1 MEESG
6 RAVVSRKRCRLL
18 TVRAF
23 LLFTALALFAPLSA
37 FAFDVDFFVSTYETT
52 VGGEVE
58 LRFTVFGADPGD
70 TSIEI
75 ADVPGALAQSSSRKE
90 RQRVADPGSGNGSAS
105 ATVITQ
111 TWIATASGGVTLG
124 PFILRVAGETVT
136 VPPVHIAI
144 AEPRS
149 SGKTELRWKIDSTT
163 ARTGD
168 PLRIV
173 LEASLYGKAD
183 AVFCDAPENAILEAM
198 PLALT
203 DAQSTG
209 GSSDGSSAKETGSGK
224 WEPVAVWKWTPLVAG
239 DQQLPVA
246 VLEYTTP
253 EGESRKAAS
262 PVFSVNVGH
271 GTGAR
276 TDLGLP
282 RTLGKAFTPPDAGAE
297 TDGSGGEG
305 DMGQI
310 ADAPLPQAVSTL
322 PDAGLASAVREHWA
336 NGDRAGALALL
347 RHAEHARLF
356 PRPYRAARESCE
368 DALSITASRGVPPAA
383 WKQLAVIGAAF
394 FLSIALILRLA
405 SLRVRSLGAFAFLSF
420 ALSLGL
426 AVFAA
431 MVYIQD
437 RHPAGVSA
445 TASLYHVPEEHST
458 VVDRLKEGLP
468 VIVLKSARDWLYVET
483 PSSLRGWIPASRVR
497 IYTGTERP

>member
-6 RAVVSRKRCRLL
+6 RAGVSRKRRRLL

-23 LLFTALALFAPLSA
+23 LLSAAFALLAPLSA
-37 FAFDVDFFVSTYETT
+37 SALDVDFFVSTYETT

-58 LRFTVFGADPGD
+58 LRFTVFGADPGA

-75 ADVPGALAQSSSRKE
+75 ADVPSELAQSSSRKE
-90 RQRVADPGSGNGSAS
+90 RQRVADPSSGNGSAS

-111 TWIATASGGVTLG
+111 TWIATTSGGVTLG
-124 PFILRVAGETVT
+124 PFTLRVGGETAT

-149 SGKTELRWKIDSTT
+149 SGKTELRWKIDSTQ
-163 ARTGD
+163 ARTGE
-168 PLRIV
+168 PLRIT
-173 LEASLYGKAD
+173 LEAALYGKAD

-198 PLALT
+198 PLSLA
-203 DAQSTG
+203 DAK
-209 GSSDGSSAKETGSGK
+209 DADSGK
-224 WEPVAVWKWTPLVAG
+224 WAPVAVWKWTPVAVG
-239 DQQLPVA
+239 SQQLPVA

-253 EGESRKAAS
+253 EGETRKAAS
-262 PVFSVNVGH
+262 PIFSVTVAH

-276 TDLGLP
+276 TDLGLT
-282 RTLGKAFTPPDAGAE
+282 RTLGKAFTQPDKDAA
-297 TDGSGGEG
+297 TDGSDGEG
-305 DMGQI
+305 GMGPTVSV
-310 ADAPLPQAVSTL
+310 PLPQTVSSL
-322 PDAGLASAVREHWA
+322 PDAALASAVRGRWA

-347 RHAEHARLF
+347 RHAERARLF

-368 DALSITASRGVPPAA
+368 TALSIAASRDVPPAA
-383 WKQLAVIGAAF
+383 WKQLAVIGAAV
-394 FLSIALILRLA
+394 FLSLALIVRLA
-405 SLRVRSLGAFAFLSF
+405 SLRARSLGALAFLSF

-437 RHPAGVSA
+437 RHPAGVTA

-468 VIVLKSARDWLYVET
+468 VIVLKSSRDWLYVET
-483 PSSLRGWIPASRVR
+483 PSSLRGWIPSSRVR

>member
-1 MEESG
+1 
-6 RAVVSRKRCRLL
+6 L
-18 TVRAF
+18 TVRAI
-23 LLFTALALFAPLSA
+23 LLSAAFALFAPLSA
-37 FAFDVDFFVSTYETT
+37 FAFDVDFFVSSYETT

-75 ADVPGALAQSSSRKE
+75 ADVPSELAQSSSRKE
-90 RQRVADPGSGNGSAS
+90 RQRVADTRSGNGSTS

-111 TWIATASGGVTLG
+111 TWIAIASGGVTLG
-124 PFILRVAGETVT
+124 PFTLRVGGETAT

-149 SGKTELRWKIDSTT
+149 SGKTELRWKIGSGG
-163 ARTGD
+163 ARTGE
-168 PLRIV
+168 PLRIT
-173 LEASLYGKAD
+173 LEAALYGKAD
-183 AVFCDAPENAILEAM
+183 AVFCDAPENAILEAL
-198 PLALT
+198 PLSLA
-203 DAQSTG
+203 DGQSSGGNSG
-209 GSSDGSSAKETGSGK
+209 GSAAKDAESGK
-224 WEPVAVWKWTPLVAG
+224 WAPVAVWKWTPLATG

-253 EGESRKAAS
+253 EGETRKAAS
-262 PVFSVNVGH
+262 PIFSVTVAH

-276 TDLGLP
+276 TDFGVP
-282 RTLGKAFTPPDAGAE
+282 RTLGKAFTPPDPDAE
-297 TDGSGGEG
+297 ADGSGGDDG
-305 DMGQI
+305 TGPI
-310 ADAPLPQAVSTL
+310 ANAPLPQAVSSL

-356 PRPYRAARESCE
+356 PRPYRAAREACE
-368 DALSITASRGVPPAA
+368 ATLSIADSRGVPPAA
-383 WKQLAVIGAAF
+383 WKQLAVIGSAL
-394 FLSIALILRLA
+394 FLSLALILRLA
-405 SLRVRSLGAFAFLSF
+405 SLKIRSFGALAFLSF

-431 MVYIQD
+431 IVYIQD
-437 RHPAGVSA
+437 RHPAGVTA

-468 VIVLKSARDWLYVET
+468 VIIVKSARDWLYVET
-483 PSSLRGWIPASRVR
+483 PSSLRGWIPSSRVR